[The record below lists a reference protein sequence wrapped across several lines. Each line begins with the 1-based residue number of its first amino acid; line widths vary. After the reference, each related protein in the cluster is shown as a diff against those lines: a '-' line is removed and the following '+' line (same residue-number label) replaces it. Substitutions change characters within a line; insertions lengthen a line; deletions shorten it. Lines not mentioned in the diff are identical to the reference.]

1 MSRSFYALLILAGTS
16 GPAWSQTVGESVGT
30 GSAKYFGHL
39 AFKDDT
45 YIEGLRARPCLV
57 RKKTGRTECRTMY
70 QWRRLA
76 RKIESR
82 ERGRN

>member
-1 MSRSFYALLILAGTS
+1 MFRSFCALLILAGMS

-30 GSAKYFGHL
+30 GSVRYFGHL
-39 AFKDDT
+39 SKDDT
-45 YIEGLRARPCLV
+45 HIEGTRARPCLV

-76 RKIESR
+76 RKIEAR
-82 ERGRN
+82 ERARN